1 MNKKKYDKKI
11 QKYHDKA
18 KKTLPYSLNMFSY
31 YELKAIFY
39 EMLIENNNYS
49 NLPIEEIERLLI
61 NLKKIL
67 NKLENE

>member
-1 MNKKKYDKKI
+1 MLKI
-11 QKYHDKA
+11 KDYLVLK
-18 KKTLPYSLNMFSY
+18 NIESY
-31 YELKAIFY
+31 L
-39 EMLIENNNYS
+39 ENNNYS